1 MRNVIY
7 CRVSNLKVESQSFA
21 TQEKNCTEYCK
32 KNNMRIK
39 EVYKEHN
46 SGYGKQ
52 KTLENILLRNKNI
65 NVIINDITRFSRSNV
80 YGLKLL
86 QLCLKKGIK
95 LHFVKEEITYDG
107 ENNFHLIQAGLANSE
122 HEWTTIRNNII
133 ANIKH
138 RKAMGLCLGNAPFG
152 FDIVDKKLVK
162 NQNFNAVR
170 LIISLRNG
178 VKKCNEI
185 RKILS
190 KLSTESEL
198 LKFYEK
204 SYENYIEKEK
214 RKFERCTRFECPCG
228 VEYVITIYY
237 DRPSYQ
243 QLQHSPYNVGQFKES
258 TKYCVNCGKRFSVAF
273 GEIVRIESSVGTFFD
288 KFTGDFLND
297 KIE

>member
-21 TQEKNCTEYCK
+21 TQEKNCSEYCK

-65 NVIINDITRFSRSNV
+65 NIIINDITRFSRSNV
-80 YGLKLL
+80 YGIKLL
-86 QLCLKKGIK
+86 QLCLKKQIR
-95 LHFVKEEITYDG
+95 LHFVKEEIIYDG
-107 ENNFHLIQAGLANSE
+107 ESNYHLIQAGLAHSE

-133 ANIKH
+133 ANIKY
-138 RKAMGLCLGNAPFG
+138 RKAQGLCLGNAPFG
-152 FDIVDKKLVK
+152 FDIVNKKLVK
-162 NQNFNAVR
+162 NTDFNTVR
-170 LIISLRNG
+170 LIIALRNG

-185 RKILS
+185 REILS
-190 KLSTESEL
+190 KLSNESEL

-214 RKFERCTRFECPCG
+214 EIEQFTTVFTLDYK
-228 VEYVITIYY
+228 TIAQILNDY
-237 DRPSYQ
+237 RILNRHWTPS
-243 QLQHSPYNVGQFKES
+243 
-258 TKYCVNCGKRFSVAF
+258 
-273 GEIVRIESSVGTFFD
+273 RIEEIYKRNCLDAEF
-288 KFTGDFLND
+288 
-297 KIE
+297 KIETEFANKENNVSKIIHYMRDLDVFNKSVDNSYEI